1 MEFFLCVT
9 PDVWPAAIDE
19 MLPFSAGAATL
30 LAATAAAA
38 PVDLARFV
46 PAIVVGLGRYGSSPA
61 LFLQDAAERGVGDVL
76 PVPVPSDAVV
86 AIEQALS
93 LSPTSVSEVLLQSQA
108 VVQRDG
114 GLFDSLP
121 WAWAP
126 SPQAKRDAFARA
138 TGRAYPR
145 EGYQSVYHLLL
156 DMVRRDC
163 CADVVDVVIENTALL
178 GSLVLGGALLV
189 ERRLPPS
196 RDSGSYSI
204 GSGPAAAPDAR
215 WCGEGAASAEPLL
228 CECSA
233 DEALGLAVALGGGVC
248 TCHMHMPH
256 AHATCTCHMQAMA
269 LGGRVLVE
277 QRVCICIRT
286 HTMCIRTHAICT
298 RTQAACSSS
307 SACGRWAALLPVT
320 ARSEAR
326 CGSRCS
332 REGHRPTRAAVEA
345 TGTGCRAQEAS
356 RAAVEATGTL
366 RGCDGRRHCPGR

>member
-256 AHATCTCHMQAMA
+256 AHATC
-269 LGGRVLVE
+269 RPWRWE
-277 QRVCICIRT
+277 
-286 HTMCIRTHAICT
+286 
-298 RTQAACSSS
+298 AACSSS
-307 SACGRWAALLPVT
+307 SACAYAYVHTPCAYVHMPYAHVHRPRARRAARVGDGPHSSPLQHAARQDAARGAAARATDRPGR
-320 ARSEAR
+320 RSRRRVQGA
-326 CGSRCS
+326 
-332 REGHRPTRAAVEA
+332 GHRRRA
-345 TGTGCRAQEAS
+345 
-356 RAAVEATGTL
+356 
-366 RGCDGRRHCPGR
+366 GRRSRRRVP